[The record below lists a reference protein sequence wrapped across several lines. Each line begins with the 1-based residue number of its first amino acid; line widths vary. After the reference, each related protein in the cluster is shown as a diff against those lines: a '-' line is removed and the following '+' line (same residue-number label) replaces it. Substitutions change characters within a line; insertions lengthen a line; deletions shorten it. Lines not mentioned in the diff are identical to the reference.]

1 MKITRKQLNKIILK
15 EMKRFFPD
23 TPAQT
28 RRRDQVMTRKGLGPV
43 DQPGSSSPLPPGE
56 YSTLHT
62 LSRLDPDK
70 EPTLPNF
77 IDDLM
82 FGMGYSRAPMYKNYV
97 GHNSIFY
104 TYEFKIPGAQPIY
117 ATFNANY
124 HESDYKTEEDP
135 EMSPGQYKWYI
146 DLVADHVYLKSPDKY
161 GGSMRSIK
169 DQVEVAMDF
178 HSKRYDGK
186 IDDGFSSLRRPN
198 KRYNYSSVGRDEH
211 PGINNPKEFNHL
223 MMNVEQQLA
232 SKLEKIKK
240 DISYIKKAYILQ
252 RVEMDPKLKPYASLK
267 KENGMEKTRQE
278 HNEHLNQVISLG
290 AYANPPIPSD
300 ILRMLDQI
308 PLQS

>member
-1 MKITRKQLNKIILK
+1 MKITRRQLNEIILN
-15 EMKRFFPD
+15 EMMRLFPD
-23 TPAQT
+23 TPKQS
-28 RRRDQVMTRKGLGPV
+28 RRRDQVMSRKGLGPS
-43 DQPGSSSPLPPGE
+43 DQPGPSSPLPTGE

-82 FGMGYSRAPMYKNYV
+82 FGMGYSRAPMLRNYV
-97 GHNSIFY
+97 GHNSMSY
-104 TYEFKIPGAQPIY
+104 TYNFSIPGAQPIY
-117 ATFNANY
+117 AVFSVLYDET
-124 HESDYKTEEDP
+124 DYKSEEAQ
-135 EMSPGQYKWYI
+135 EMSPGKYRWSFNI
-146 DLVADHVYLKSPDKY
+146 VADHVFLKKANH
-161 GGSMRSIK
+161 GNTQRSVK
-169 DQVEVAMDF
+169 DQVEVVLD
-178 HSKRYDGK
+178 HYSKRYNGQ
-186 IDDGFSSLRRPN
+186 IDDGYTSLRRPD
-198 KRYNYSSVGRDEH
+198 KRYNYSAIGQFEY
-211 PGINNPKEFNHL
+211 PGLKDPKEFNHL
-223 MMNVEQQLA
+223 MINVEQQLA

-240 DISYIKKAYILQ
+240 DISYVKKAYILQ